1 MEALGLIELYGCVP
15 AVEAQDAALKAAN
28 VKLHSFT
35 RVRGGLVTVTVTG
48 EVAAVQAAMDAA
60 CSGAG
65 RVGQVLSVHVI
76 PRPADGVDE
85 ILDETGKRGK
95 ERKPKER
102 SLQKTDPESN
112 TEENSGPTKAEVGEL
127 SMAELEALPVVKLRA
142 AARDMKLDTLTKREI
157 RDAKKDELIKA
168 ICAFREREV

>member
-15 AVEAQDAALKAAN
+15 AVEAQDAALKAAD

-60 CSGAG
+60 SSGAG

-76 PRPADGVDE
+76 PRPAEGVDE
-85 ILDETGKRGK
+85 ILDEKERCGK
-95 ERKPKER
+95 ERKPKE
-102 SLQKTDPESN
+102 SPAQKTESKSKAESN
-112 TEENSGPTKAEVGEL
+112 SEPVKGEIGEL
-127 SMAELEALPVVKLRA
+127 SMAELEELPVVKLRA
-142 AARDMKLDTLTKREI
+142 AARDMNLDTLTKREI
-157 RDAKKDELIKA
+157 RDAKKDELLGA
-168 ICAFREREV
+168 IRTFRERGS